1 MLQIQLHEP
10 GATWFHDAGVAGL
23 WMTLRQLKQ
32 EYPLKAQR
40 KGGLDWSLSSNSI
53 CLKWNGADFE
63 VFDWLLKQSFQISQ
77 EGFVDLSGI
86 KPHQMSIQARL
97 AIHRGMI
104 NTFLQYPASV
114 KSDGTDHIVVEI
126 GDRPVKLF
134 YKRVRSYAH
143 QNFAKQLCDD
153 QGNLRREGIGVVG
166 WLYPGLAV
174 RHYAYHQH
182 TRFEESVE
190 RSFALLFAP
199 LSCFYFALPSQ
210 TESTRT
216 PYALVV
222 PEVENILD
230 FTESCRQIKQTTSDF
245 FLATCI
251 SDAGLKFLLQEASTN
266 LCTKFVSHRKCY
278 VVLFKSTPWS
288 PQQSSRAATREI
300 TVTQENL
307 HTYQILHKI
316 LGNLEASNIGQ
327 ADTLLFAPIQVVI
340 SNNLVAGKSWWFN
353 LFEQLQEKNVAA
365 ESLKYTDFFIEMA
378 DQTSCNIEAEK
389 LFIKACHEALRK
401 TYAQVY
407 DRAGENEIAQI
418 DRKNQQIISRL
429 KQCHNV
435 DRFRSFI
442 ADFFAKAGIIK
453 VLEENQEEL
462 FPIVRGITDWRVSRD
477 LFLLAMV
484 SYPRKKPSENTE
496 VQQQATV
503 LENE

>member
-1 MLQIQLHEP
+1 MLQIHLHDP
-10 GATWFHDAGVAGL
+10 GATWLHNAGVVGL
-23 WMTLRQLKQ
+23 WMSLHQLQ
-32 EYPLKAQR
+32 EKYSLKAQR
-40 KGGLDWSLSSNSI
+40 EGGLDWSLSSDSI

-77 EGFVDLSGI
+77 EGFVELSGL

-104 NTFLQYPASV
+104 NTFLQHPTSV

-153 QGNLRREGIGVVG
+153 QGNLRREGIGIVG

-174 RHYAYHQH
+174 RHYAYRHH

-210 TESTRT
+210 TKSTRT

-230 FTESCRQIKQTTSDF
+230 FTESCWQIKQKTSDF

-266 LCTKFVSHRKCY
+266 LCTKFVVHRRCY
-278 VVLFKSTPWS
+278 VVLFRATLWS
-288 PQQSSRAATREI
+288 PQQSSRAATSEI
-300 TVTQENL
+300 AVTQENL
-307 HTYQILHKI
+307 NTYQILQKV
-316 LGNLEASNIGQ
+316 LVDLKASNIRQ
-327 ADTLLFAPIQVVI
+327 TDTLLFAPVQVVI
-340 SNNLVAGKSWWFN
+340 SNNLVAGKPWWSN
-353 LFEQLQEKNVAA
+353 LFEQLQEKNVVA

-378 DQTSCNIEAEK
+378 DQTSYNIEAEK

-407 DRAGENEIAQI
+407 DRAGENEIAQV

-429 KQCHNV
+429 KQCHNA

-442 ADFFAKAGIIK
+442 ADFFAKAGIIT
-453 VLEENQEEL
+453 VFEENQEEL
-462 FPIVRGITDWRVSRD
+462 FPITRGIADWRVSRD
-477 LFLLAMV
+477 LFLLAMA
-484 SYPRKKPSENTE
+484 SYPRKKSSDGGENSAASNSFRE
-496 VQQQATV
+496 
-503 LENE
+503 